1 MSILRSTHSRLLR
14 NGYPSATAMAT
25 ATATDGYGYAY
36 GYGCGCGYGYWQLMD
51 PYYIL
56 MQKYSF
62 HSMQLIPI
70 HLFDAR
76 NTSLGSLPPCRTL
89 PARRKS
95 WQPWC
100 PSGASSGPGS
110 DPPSLCPARSARG
123 LANAHNPRNP
133 TKFSIFD
140 TVYRLQLN

>member
-36 GYGCGCGYGYWQLMD
+36 GYWQLMD

-62 HSMQLIPI
+62 HSMRLIPI

-95 WQPWC
+95 
-100 PSGASSGPGS
+100 
-110 DPPSLCPARSARG
+110 
-123 LANAHNPRNP
+123 
-133 TKFSIFD
+133 
-140 TVYRLQLN
+140 